1 MMSNKTMEVPMMMR
15 LKWLIIGVIAGAA
28 LVYGL
33 RPAASGT
40 VGSAAVISR
49 PSAEQPT
56 SSALSSAAGST
67 PALGVDDTGAEP
79 VALVDGHPITI
90 RQVEDTLLKK
100 EGVEQLIGM
109 LDESLKQTNWA
120 ALRDH
125 DILAQINSWRV
136 TRISVAAPL
145 IKEKADSAREDLIG
159 IALVQNA
166 LAKEGVTIDDTL
178 IANELKRME
187 KRHIAAQEAR
197 KQPYVEFRTMIE
209 HEEKMPLE
217 QYLSQPGF
225 RMGAGVRVLVERRA
239 KDQLTDDQLK
249 EWFAKHIEQ
258 YRIQDAVDVSAI
270 YIPFERVKAAD
281 GKDKPATQDERDAK
295 MGIMI
300 NFHQSIFQNK
310 MTFEKI
316 FRTFGKAYDQH
327 ASADGRLSWVNRDG
341 SRPIKGSRSLA
352 TNVMNEAFAAQ
363 PPYPQLLSPIVSES
377 GIDLIKVHAR
387 RLGQEPVF
395 ADMKSQLISDIVDR
409 ELPARTKKVLDELR
423 RTALIEYRSL
433 PPIIEKRAAA
443 AGLAASQ
450 LNHTSAP

>member
-1 MMSNKTMEVPMMMR
+1 MSDKTAEVPLMMR
-15 LKWLIIGVIAGAA
+15 VKWLVIGVIAGAA

-33 RPAASGT
+33 RPTSSVT
-40 VGSAAVISR
+40 VGPAPVISGS
-49 PSAEQPT
+49 SATQPT
-56 SSALSSAAGST
+56 SSALTSAVKST
-67 PALGVDDTGAEP
+67 PPLGVDDTGAEP
-79 VALVDGHPITI
+79 VAVVDGHPITI

-100 EGVEQLIGM
+100 EGVEQLVSM
-109 LDESLKQTNWA
+109 LDTSLKQTNWA

-136 TRISVAAPL
+136 TRISVAAQL
-145 IKEKADSAREDLIG
+145 IKEKADDAREDLIG

-187 KRHIAAQEAR
+187 KRHMAAQEAR
-197 KQPYVEFRTMIE
+197 KLPYVEFRTMIE

-217 QYLSQPGF
+217 QYTSQPGF

-239 KDQLTDDQLK
+239 KDQLTEDQLK

-258 YRIQDAVDVSAI
+258 YRIQDAVDISSI
-270 YIPFERVKAAD
+270 YIPFERITGAE

-295 MGIMI
+295 MGNMI

-316 FRTFGKAYDQH
+316 FRTFGKVYDQH
-327 ASADGRLSWVNRDG
+327 ASADGRLGWVNRDG
-341 SRPIKGSRSLA
+341 SRPIKGSRRVA
-352 TNVMNEAFAAQ
+352 TKAMDEAFAAQ
-363 PPYPQLLSPIVSES
+363 PPYPQLLSPVISDS

-395 ADMKSQLISDIVDR
+395 ADIKSQLISDIVDR
-409 ELPARTKKVLDELR
+409 ELPARTKRVLEELR
-423 RTALIEYRSL
+423 RAAVIEYRSL
-433 PPIIEKRAAA
+433 PPVIEKRAAA
-443 AGLAASQ
+443 AGLSASQ
-450 LNHTSAP
+450 LNQTPAP

>member
-1 MMSNKTMEVPMMMR
+1 MSDKTAEVPLIMR
-15 LKWLIIGVIAGAA
+15 VKWLAIGVIAGAA
-28 LVYGL
+28 LVYGI
-33 RPAASGT
+33 RPAASVT
-40 VGSAAVISR
+40 VGPAPVVSG

-56 SSALSSAAGST
+56 SSALTSAVKST
-67 PALGVDDTGAEP
+67 PPLGVDDTGAEP
-79 VALVDGHPITI
+79 VAVVDGHPITI

-100 EGVEQLIGM
+100 EGVEQLVSM
-109 LDESLKQTNWA
+109 LDTSLKQTNWA

-136 TRISVAAPL
+136 TRISVAAQL
-145 IKEKADSAREDLIG
+145 IKEKADDAREDLIG

-166 LAKEGVTIDDTL
+166 LAKEGVAIDDTL

-187 KRHIAAQEAR
+187 KRHILAQEAR
-197 KQPYVEFRTMIE
+197 KLPYVEFRTMIE

-217 QYLSQPGF
+217 QYTSQPGF

-239 KDQLTDDQLK
+239 KDQLTEDQLK

-258 YRIQDAVDVSAI
+258 YRIQDAVDISSI
-270 YIPFERVKAAD
+270 YIPFERITGAD

-295 MGIMI
+295 IGNMI

-327 ASADGRLSWVNRDG
+327 ATAEGRLGWVNRDG
-341 SRPIKGSRSLA
+341 SRPIKGSRRVAKSA
-352 TNVMNEAFAAQ
+352 MDEAFAAQ
-363 PPYPQLLSPIVSES
+363 PPYPQLLSPVISDS

-387 RLGQEPVF
+387 RQGQEPVF

-409 ELPARTKKVLDELR
+409 ELKARTKQVLDQLR
-423 RTALIEYRSL
+423 RAAVIEYRSL
-433 PPIIEKRAAA
+433 PPVIEKRAAA
-443 AGLAASQ
+443 AGLSASQ
-450 LNHTSAP
+450 LNPTPAP